1 MAETTLAQR
10 RAADTDFNELVLS
23 YAGYDADGLQK
34 LFSGETVK
42 LQELSSREKHF
53 LDGHDL
59 LLTAEV
65 REARAIG
72 QERYDT
78 LQRINALGWCLGRPR
93 NGAANAAAAEQYAP
107 DGEILGFFV
116 THYALM
122 ANLALEGNR
131 KARLEDFW
139 DFLDEEEEFVLD
151 YSEESV
157 GYYEELQRWASFR
170 QDALN
175 RIEALDTLMAQRAEE
190 EEGH

>member
-1 MAETTLAQR
+1 MAQTTLAQR
-10 RAADTDFNELVLS
+10 QAADTDFNKLVLS
-23 YAGYDADGLQK
+23 YAGYDAEGLK
-34 LFSGETVK
+34 GLFSDELK
-42 LQELSSREKHF
+42 NLRELSSREKQF
-53 LDGHDL
+53 LDEHYL

-65 REARAIG
+65 REARVIG

-122 ANLALEGNR
+122 ADLALEGNR
-131 KARLEDFW
+131 EARLEDFW
-139 DFLDEEEEFVLD
+139 AFLDEEDEFVLD

-170 QDALN
+170 QDTLN
-175 RIEALDTLMAQRAEE
+175 RIEALDMLMAQRAEE

>member
-10 RAADTDFNELVLS
+10 QAADTDFNELVLS
-23 YAGYDADGLQK
+23 YAGYDADGLKERFSAELEK
-34 LFSGETVK
+34 L
-42 LQELSSREKHF
+42 REVSIRERLF
-53 LDGHDL
+53 LEDHEL
-59 LLTAEV
+59 LLTSEV
-65 REARAIG
+65 REARTLG

-78 LQRINALGWCLGRPR
+78 LQRINALGWCLGRAR
-93 NGAANAAAAEQYAP
+93 TGAANDAAAEQYAP

-122 ANLALEGNR
+122 VDLALELNR
-131 KARLEDFW
+131 EARLDDFW
-139 DFLDEEEEFVLD
+139 DELDEEGELILN

-157 GYYEELQRWASFR
+157 GYYEELQRSAAFR

-175 RIEALDTLMAQRAEE
+175 RIEALDMLMAQRAEE

>member
-10 RAADTDFNELVLS
+10 QAADTDFNELVLS
-23 YAGYDADGLQK
+23 YAGYGVEELQGFLAAELQK
-34 LFSGETVK
+34 LN
-42 LQELSSREKHF
+42 ELSIKERQL
-53 LDGHDL
+53 LDSYYL

-65 REARAIG
+65 REVRSVG

-78 LQRINALGWCLGRPR
+78 LQRINALGWCLGRAR
-93 NGAANAAAAEQYAP
+93 TGAANAAAAEQYAP

-122 ANLALEGNR
+122 ADLALEKHR
-131 KARLEDFW
+131 EARLDDFW
-139 DFLDEEEEFVLD
+139 DFLDEEGEFILN
-151 YSEESV
+151 YREESV

-170 QDALN
+170 QDALT
-175 RIEALDTLMAQRAEE
+175 RIEALDMLMAQRADE

>member
-10 RAADTDFNELVLS
+10 QAADTDFNELVLS
-23 YAGYDADGLQK
+23 YAGYGADELHGLLVAELQK
-34 LFSGETVK
+34 LN
-42 LQELSSREKHF
+42 ELSIRERQL
-53 LDGHDL
+53 LDSYYL

-65 REARAIG
+65 REVRSVG

-78 LQRINALGWCLGRPR
+78 LQRINALGWCLGRAR
-93 NGAANAAAAEQYAP
+93 TGAANAAAAEQYAP

-122 ANLALEGNR
+122 ADLALEKHR
-131 KARLEDFW
+131 EARLDDFW
-139 DFLDEEEEFVLD
+139 DFLDEEGEFVLN
-151 YSEESV
+151 YREEST

-170 QDALN
+170 QDALT
-175 RIEALDTLMAQRAEE
+175 RIEALDMLMAQRAEE